1 MSAMP
6 IEGLKVLA
14 AEFDIFLVDQ
24 FGVLH
29 DGSVAYPGAAAA
41 LRQLKR
47 AGKTIVLLSNSGRR
61 SGPNRERMDRLGFDP
76 ESYDS
81 IISSGEVAWHLL
93 ATGALEGAPGPGAKC
108 LLLARRDDTSA
119 IDGLPFARTQSAA
132 EADFIML
139 TGSDGD
145 TRSMAEYQATLAGP
159 ATRRVPCICTNPDK
173 ILLTPHGES
182 FGAGRIAELYEENG
196 GPVFWVGKPHPEM
209 YRFALAELGNPPC
222 ARIVAIGD
230 SVEHDIVGAARFG
243 FRTVLATCGI
253 HAGSDDAALAALYE
267 RHGAVPDYVIP
278 RFAWAWRE

>member
-1 MSAMP
+1 MSATP
-6 IEGLKVLA
+6 IDSLQALA

-61 SGPNRERMDRLGFDP
+61 AGPNRERMDRLGFDP

-132 EADFIML
+132 DADFVML
-139 TGSDGD
+139 GGSDGD
-145 TRSMAEYQATLAGP
+145 TRSMAEYQAILAGP
-159 ATRRVPCICTNPDK
+159 AARGVPCLCTNPDK
-173 ILLTPHGES
+173 ILLTPQGES

-196 GPVFWVGKPHPEM
+196 GPVIWVGKPHAEI
-209 YRFALAELGNPPC
+209 YRYALAELGDPPR

-243 FRTVLATCGI
+243 LHTVLATCGI
-253 HAGSDDAALAALYE
+253 HAGLDGAALAALYK
-267 RHGAVPDYVIP
+267 RHGAVPDYVVP
-278 RFAWAWRE
+278 RFSWD